1 MRNFQTKK
9 SYHKQN
15 VRIFWGFAQRPCGNG
30 TVLTNAESTRCSL
43 HGFCL
48 QKEGE
53 PMQPILRTIF
63 WSVYE
68 LLLLGA
74 LCVLILRVRAV
85 WRALQDLEKRYAL
98 APETIPAGHTVRKTR
113 AEIRPALRRCR
124 TEFFSWTA
132 VAAVTSYA
140 VLDCFVFNILMR

>member
-1 MRNFQTKK
+1 
-9 SYHKQN
+9 
-15 VRIFWGFAQRPCGNG
+15 
-30 TVLTNAESTRCSL
+30 
-43 HGFCL
+43 
-48 QKEGE
+48 
-53 PMQPILRTIF
+53 MQPILRTIF

-85 WRALQDLEKRYAL
+85 WRALQNLEKRYAL
-98 APETIPAGHTVRKTR
+98 APETIPAGHTVQKTR

-132 VAAVTSYA
+132 VTAVTGYA
-140 VLDCFVFNILMR
+140 VVDCFVFNILMR

>member
-1 MRNFQTKK
+1 
-9 SYHKQN
+9 
-15 VRIFWGFAQRPCGNG
+15 
-30 TVLTNAESTRCSL
+30 
-43 HGFCL
+43 
-48 QKEGE
+48 
-53 PMQPILRTIF
+53 MQPILKVIF

-85 WRALQDLEKRYAL
+85 WRALQGLEKRYAL

-132 VAAVTSYA
+132 VAAVTGYA
-140 VLDCFVFNILMR
+140 VVDCFVFNILMR

>member
-1 MRNFQTKK
+1 
-9 SYHKQN
+9 
-15 VRIFWGFAQRPCGNG
+15 
-30 TVLTNAESTRCSL
+30 
-43 HGFCL
+43 
-48 QKEGE
+48 
-53 PMQPILRTIF
+53 MQPILKTIF

-85 WRALQDLEKRYAL
+85 WQTLQGMEKKYAL

-124 TEFFSWTA
+124 TEFFSWMA
-132 VAAVTSYA
+132 IAAVTGYA
-140 VLDCFVFNILMR
+140 VLDCFVCNIIQ

>member
-1 MRNFQTKK
+1 M
-9 SYHKQN
+9 S
-15 VRIFWGFAQRPCGNG
+15 
-30 TVLTNAESTRCSL
+30 
-43 HGFCL
+43 
-48 QKEGE
+48 
-53 PMQPILRTIF
+53 ILKLIF
-63 WSVYE
+63 WSAYE

-85 WRALQDLEKRYAL
+85 WRVLQGLEKRYAL

-132 VAAVTSYA
+132 VAAVTGYA